1 MRYAYKK
8 KIIYCGVI
16 VITLI
21 ILLHPDMNAR
31 RSYEYIEKD
40 DILHSLHEAT
50 TENFTSTAIL
60 DCDYYD
66 IIHDETTLSISLVDG
81 DLIEGHRIKE
91 GGEYA
96 PSYCKPKYSTAIIVP
111 YRDRA
116 EQLRGFLV
124 YMHTYFHRQHI
135 HYRIYVVEQ
144 VDSRPFNR
152 AKLMNI
158 GAVAAMKAGYPCLI
172 LHDVDLLPLRPANLY
187 ACTKRPRHM
196 SSSINKYRMLTSTL
210 LGYYGFADISRKK
223 RFVLPYLNLF
233 GGAIAIVS
241 KQYKAINGMSNEF
254 YGMGGEDDDLYSR
267 LEANNLKLCRFQ
279 PDTSRYH
286 MVSSKAERKTDQRK
300 KVISFN
306 KERMAADGLSSL
318 KYTEVATVLHPL
330 FTHIMVDL

>member
-1 MRYAYKK
+1 MRHANKK
-8 KIIYCGVI
+8 KVIYCGII
-16 VITLI
+16 VITLLV
-21 ILLHPDMNAR
+21 LLHPDMNAR
-31 RSYEYIEKD
+31 RSYEFIEKD
-40 DILHSLHEAT
+40 NILRSLHEAT
-50 TENFTSTAIL
+50 ADNFTSSAVL

-96 PSYCKPKYSTAIIVP
+96 PSDCKPKYSTAIIVP
-111 YRDRA
+111 YRDSA

-187 ACTKRPRHM
+187 ACTERPRHM
-196 SSSINKYRMLTSTL
+196 SSSINKYR
-210 LGYYGFADISRKK
+210 
-223 RFVLPYLNLF
+223 FVLPYLNLVS
-233 GGAIAIVS
+233 GAIAILS
-241 KQYKAINGMSNEF
+241 KQFKTVNGMSNEF
-254 YGMGGEDDDLYSR
+254 YGFAGEDDDLYSR
-267 LEANNLKLCRFQ
+267 LEASNLKLCRFQ
-279 PDTSRYH
+279 PETSRYH
-286 MVSSKAERKTDQRK
+286 KVSTKPERKVEQRK
-300 KVISFN
+300 KVIKFT
-306 KERMAADGLSSL
+306 KERMATDGLSSL
-318 KYTEVATVLHPL
+318 QYTEVATVLHPL

>member
-1 MRYAYKK
+1 
-8 KIIYCGVI
+8 
-16 VITLI
+16 
-21 ILLHPDMNAR
+21 MNAR
-31 RSYEYIEKD
+31 SSYEFIEKD
-40 DILHSLHEAT
+40 NILRSLHEAT
-50 TENFTSTAIL
+50 ADNFTSSAVL

-96 PSYCKPKYSTAIIVP
+96 PSDCKPKYSTAIIVP
-111 YRDRA
+111 YRDSA

-187 ACTKRPRHM
+187 ACTERPRHM
-196 SSSINKYRMLTSTL
+196 SSSINKYR
-210 LGYYGFADISRKK
+210 
-223 RFVLPYLNLF
+223 FVLPYLNLVS
-233 GGAIAIVS
+233 GAIAILS
-241 KQYKAINGMSNEF
+241 KQFKTVNGMSNEF
-254 YGMGGEDDDLYSR
+254 YGFRGEDDDLYSR
-267 LEANNLKLCRFQ
+267 LDANNLKICRFQ
-279 PDTSRYH
+279 PETSRYH
-286 MVSSKAERKTDQRK
+286 MVSSKSERKIEQRK
-300 KVISFN
+300 KVIKFT
-306 KERMAADGLSSL
+306 KERMATDGLSSL
-318 KYTEVATVLHPL
+318 QYTEVATVLHPL